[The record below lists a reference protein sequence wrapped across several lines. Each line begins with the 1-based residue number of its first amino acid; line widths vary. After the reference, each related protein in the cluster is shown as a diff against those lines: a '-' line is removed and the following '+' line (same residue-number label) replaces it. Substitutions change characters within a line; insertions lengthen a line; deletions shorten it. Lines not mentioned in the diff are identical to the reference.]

1 MEWKAKWIK
10 PSLDTGDVAPVFCKK
25 FTLPQ
30 AAVRATL
37 TITALGVYEARLN
50 DERVGEF
57 ILAPGWTAYYKRLQ
71 CIRPM
76 ILQSS
81 WKGKTAFA

>member
-37 TITALGVYEARLN
+37 TITALGSV
-50 DERVGEF
+50 
-57 ILAPGWTAYYKRLQ
+57 
-71 CIRPM
+71 
-76 ILQSS
+76 
-81 WKGKTAFA
+81 